1 MSASIIINDTILIK
15 ELNIYNNKNSRVKS
29 PQNCKYIL
37 PKLKITLTKETR

>member
-1 MSASIIINDTILIK
+1 MSASIIIKDTTVIK
-15 ELNIYNNKNSRVKS
+15 ERNIYNNKNSRVKS